1 MPDDHVDFLD
11 LANRSF
17 AGVRLVVFAGVSGS
31 GKSTSLEFLRRHH
44 PDFAGPDWVSVT
56 RGPDGLTVPACRGR
70 AVAIDEIVTVGELRH
85 VARLLRHNRVLVA
98 THLPLACYAP
108 FAAWVR
114 TRLFRT
120 DRDAAKIGI
129 VLERRGIRC
138 SAAALRH
145 YSRAHGANFLDVQHI
160 LERWPSNDFDR
171 SYAAFRRLC
180 RVRHTPWGRG

>member
-1 MPDDHVDFLD
+1 MRDGHVDFLG
-11 LANRSF
+11 LAARSF

-31 GKSTSLEFLRRHH
+31 GKSTAIEFLRRRH
-44 PDFAGPDWVSVT
+44 PDLAGPDWVSVT
-56 RGPDGLTVPACRGR
+56 RGPGGLAVPRCRGGV
-70 AVAIDEIVTVGELRH
+70 VAIDEIVSVGELRH

-108 FAAWVR
+108 FAACVR
-114 TRLFRT
+114 ARLFRT

-145 YSRAHGANFLDVQHI
+145 YCRAHGANFLDVQHI
-160 LERWPSNDFDR
+160 LERWPSDDFDR

-180 RVRHTPWGRG
+180 HVRRTPWGRE